1 MACRHGRTRS
11 GSKWF
16 DDTSR
21 KRTMLVDHRGH
32 RLSVIDARAFVASTR
47 STLKCSAPVESGP
60 TMCSCTATLPQ
71 VCRQSER
78 SPFHLSYSCAHA
90 VMRCMY
96 VPLTVTRRLCS
107 GYVQTPM
114 STCKCE
120 HWGSRRTD
128 VFLSIARA
136 RPSLI
141 TTVANVRAGRCNRRK
156 ILLYEVTSS
165 SDKTPGIDA
174 LRAREHVVW

>member
-1 MACRHGRTRS
+1 M
-11 GSKWF
+11 
-16 DDTSR
+16 
-21 KRTMLVDHRGH
+21 
-32 RLSVIDARAFVASTR
+32 
-47 STLKCSAPVESGP
+47 KCSAPVESGP

-165 SDKTPGIDA
+165 SDKTLVDGSSQRNGSAVATSARCQATSVPRWLTA
-174 LRAREHVVW
+174 ARAHQRRRWRGAACSRHRMVVSVSP

>member
-1 MACRHGRTRS
+1 
-11 GSKWF
+11 
-16 DDTSR
+16 
-21 KRTMLVDHRGH
+21 
-32 RLSVIDARAFVASTR
+32 
-47 STLKCSAPVESGP
+47 
-60 TMCSCTATLPQ
+60 MCSCTATLPQ

-165 SDKTPGIDA
+165 SDKTPCLPTVA
-174 LRAREHVVW
+174 ARPLRCRGPTLAADGLTSTSTSTVPTAAPQRKYDTHTRLTSQRSASLP

>member
-1 MACRHGRTRS
+1 M
-11 GSKWF
+11 
-16 DDTSR
+16 
-21 KRTMLVDHRGH
+21 
-32 RLSVIDARAFVASTR
+32 
-47 STLKCSAPVESGP
+47 KCSALVESGP
-60 TMCSCTATLPQ
+60 TMRSCTTTLPQ

-128 VFLSIARA
+128 GFLSIARA

-141 TTVANVRAGRCNRRK
+141 TTVANVRAGRCNRHK

-165 SDKTPGIDA
+165 SDKTLVLATCQTHASRQNAGGLPHAARRRHPRSA
-174 LRAREHVVW
+174 LARRRSCAQVRAKGVTAHHADEDRRVRGSA